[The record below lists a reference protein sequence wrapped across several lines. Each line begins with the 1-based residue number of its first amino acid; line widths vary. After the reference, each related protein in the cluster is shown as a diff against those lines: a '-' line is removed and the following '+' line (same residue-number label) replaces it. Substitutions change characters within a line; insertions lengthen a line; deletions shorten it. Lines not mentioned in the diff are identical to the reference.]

1 MKPETSNRLTE
12 AGDFKAFMV
21 EYRSEATHNQYFFEF
36 FDDAQR
42 KYLHLL
48 IDQITEKS
56 NLNVVRLREF
66 NAYHGQWITIFES
79 RVFHP
84 AHLFDTECKHVYDR
98 GEAPV
103 SPRVSW

>member
-12 AGDFKAFMV
+12 AGDFKNFMV

-48 IDQITEKS
+48 IDQITEKD
-56 NLNVVRLREF
+56 LLRVVRFREF

-84 AHLFDTECKHVYDR
+84 AQLYDR
-98 GEAPV
+98 EDSHAYDQGEAPAV
-103 SPRVSW
+103 PRVSW